1 MRRYLVGGAVRDELL
16 SLPVKDRDWVV
27 VGATPER
34 MIAKGF
40 ELKDEQF
47 QVYVDSSGEEH
58 ALARRETK
66 TALGHRGFVL
76 DFSPSIT
83 LEEDLRRRDLTINAI
98 ARAED
103 GTLIDPF
110 DGVADI
116 GVRQLR
122 HVSSAFDEDPLR
134 VLRAARFHARFA
146 GLGFV
151 ISDETLKLMS
161 SMVSNEMLT
170 TLSAARRWNE
180 TTRALVYDAPHV
192 YFDTLKA
199 CGGLGACWP
208 HVRTDRQI
216 AKFLEQ
222 LPRLSGVRDSLD
234 TRVAGLIAIS
244 AIVTSSESTSFD
256 DYPLGNCEKHTRR
269 LVGMTLQVL
278 EQANHVAQLA
288 SAKQLLRFLE
298 SIGALRDPVT
308 FRTAIDV
315 VAACTQATTTL
326 AINTW
331 LQALSAAQRV
341 DGKALAAANPGRVKE
356 AIAAARISAVADSL
370 GVLPIVGR
378 S

>member
-66 TALGHRGFVL
+66 TTLGHRGFVL

-116 GVRQLR
+116 RVRQLR

-146 GLGFV
+146 GLGFI
-151 ISDETLKLMS
+151 ISDQTLELMS

-180 TTRALVYDAPHV
+180 TTRALVCDAPHV
-192 YFDTLKA
+192 YFDTLNA
-199 CGGLGACWP
+199 CGGLGTCWP

-244 AIVTSSESTSFD
+244 AMITGSEPTSFD

-269 LVGMTLQVL
+269 LVRMTLQVL
-278 EQANHVAQLA
+278 EQSNHVAQLA

-315 VAACTQATTTL
+315 VATTSMAVRKVTGS
-326 AINTW
+326 
-331 LQALSAAQRV
+331 LSAPIDSR
-341 DGKALAAANPGRVKE
+341 KRSNCLALANCAT
-356 AIAAARISAVADSL
+356 
-370 GVLPIVGR
+370 
-378 S
+378 